1 MGRDGRVGSKIPA
14 ERPAGRK
21 AEEEITMLTTI
32 RTENAYELALQNFE
46 AAAAVLGLDN
56 DTREMIKFP
65 ERALTV
71 SVPVRMDDGRIR
83 RFEAYRVQHSSARG
97 PGKGGIRYHPQV
109 TLDEVKALAT
119 WMTWKC
125 AVVNIPFGGAK
136 GGVTCDPKHMS
147 GYELERMTRRYTSA
161 ILPLIG
167 PEKDIPAPDVY
178 TNSQTMAWIMDTFSM
193 MKGYAVP
200 GVVTGKP
207 LNLGGSLGRNEA
219 TGRGVFYTIE
229 CACKHLGLTLKGAKV
244 VVQGF
249 GNAGSIAAQLLHA
262 AGAKVIGVNDSTS
275 GVYNRNGLNIPEL
288 IHLKALTGKVEGF
301 PEAEPITPEDLL
313 ALECDILVP
322 AALENTIHADNA
334 ARVRTKV
341 VAEAANG
348 PLTPAADR
356 VLEDKGV
363 FIIPDILCNAG
374 GVTVSYFEWVQDEQH
389 LFWQEQDI
397 YDRLERVMKT
407 AFNDVLKLRV
417 DHKVDMRIAANMLG
431 IGRVAEAVRV
441 RGIYP

>member
-1 MGRDGRVGSKIPA
+1 M
-14 ERPAGRK
+14 
-21 AEEEITMLTTI
+21 AEEELTMLTTT
-32 RTENAYELALQNFE
+32 RAENAYELALQNFD
-46 AAAAVLGLDN
+46 AAAAVLGLDD

-65 ERALTV
+65 ERVLTV
-71 SVPVRMDDGRIR
+71 SVPVRMDDGHIH

-147 GYELERMTRRYTSA
+147 PHELERLTRRYTSA

-229 CACKHLGLTLKGAKV
+229 RACEHLGLPLNGASV

-249 GNAGSIAAQLLHA
+249 GNAGSVTALLLHN
-262 AGAKVIGVNDSTS
+262 AGAKVIAVNDSTA

-288 IHLKALTGKVEGF
+288 IHLKTLTGKVEGF

-313 ALECDILVP
+313 TLECDILVP
-322 AALENTIHADNA
+322 AALENAVRVDNA
-334 ARVRTKV
+334 PRVRAKI

-356 VLEDKGV
+356 ILENKGV

-407 AFNDVLKLRV
+407 AFHDVLKIRL
-417 DHKVDMRIAANMLG
+417 DHKVHMRIAANMLG
-431 IGRVAEAVRV
+431 IGRVADAVRV

>member
-1 MGRDGRVGSKIPA
+1 
-14 ERPAGRK
+14 
-21 AEEEITMLTTI
+21 MLTTAVA
-32 RTENAYELALQNFE
+32 ENAYDLALENFDT
-46 AAAAVLGLDN
+46 AADALELNQDIRA
-56 DTREMIKFP
+56 MIKYP
-65 ERALTV
+65 ERVLMVT
-71 SVPVRMDDGRIR
+71 VPVRMDGGHIR
-83 RFEAYRVQHSSARG
+83 RFEAYRVQHSSVRG

-147 GYELERMTRRYTSA
+147 QGELERMTRRYTSA

-167 PEKDIPAPDVY
+167 PDQDIPAPDVY
-178 TNSQTMAWIMDTFSM
+178 TNPQTMAWIMDTYSM
-193 MKGYAVP
+193 TKGYAIP

-207 LNLGGSLGRNEA
+207 ICLGGSLGRNEA
-219 TGRGVFYTIE
+219 TGRGVFYTIQCTCE
-229 CACKHLGLTLKGAKV
+229 HLHMTLKGATV

-249 GNAGSIAAQLLHA
+249 GNAGSIAAQLLHE
-262 AGAKVIGVNDSTS
+262 AGAKVIAVSDST
-275 GVYNRNGLNIPEL
+275 GCIYNRNGLNIPEV
-288 IHLKALTGKVEGF
+288 IHMKALTGHVEGF
-301 PEAEPITPEDLL
+301 PESEAIDPNELL
-313 ALECDILVP
+313 ALNCDILVP
-322 AALENTIHADNA
+322 AALENAVHAGNA
-334 ARVRTKV
+334 AAVGAKII
-341 VAEAANG
+341 AEAANG

-356 VLEDKGV
+356 NLENRGV

-389 LFWQEQDI
+389 LFWEAQDV

-407 AFNDVLKLRV
+407 AFRDVLKIRLDR
-417 DHKVDMRIAANMLG
+417 KVPMRIAANMLG
-431 IGRVAEAVRV
+431 IGRVAEAVQI